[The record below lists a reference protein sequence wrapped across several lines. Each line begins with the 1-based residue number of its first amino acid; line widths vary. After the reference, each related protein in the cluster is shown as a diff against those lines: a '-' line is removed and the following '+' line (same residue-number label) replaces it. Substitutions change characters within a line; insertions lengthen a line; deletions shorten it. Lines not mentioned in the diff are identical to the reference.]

1 MIRIKG
7 IVKKEDARIVGVVVS
22 IILVYYSVFLF
33 FPIIKGFIGSFHDW
47 NPFLY
52 KFKFK
57 GFANYERI
65 LKDPRGVQTFIN
77 TFYIAGVRVVAVISL
92 GLLIALGINA
102 QKRFKT
108 FFRVAF
114 FLPYITSIAATSL
127 IWAFM
132 YNPSIGIINE
142 FLTFLGFNA
151 QGFPWLHSID
161 TAIYAIM
168 ITNIWKGTG
177 FAVIIFLAALSGIN
191 QNLIDAARID
201 GANVV
206 QVFFHIKIP
215 QLMPSVFYLLILN
228 TITSL
233 QVFAEPLMMPENAG
247 GPDGATRTIVLAII
261 EEAFENQRF
270 GYAAAL
276 TQILFLMIM
285 LISLLQSAVLK
296 KSWKA

>member
-1 MIRIKG
+1 MKGIKG
-7 IVKKEDARIVGVVVS
+7 IVKKEDIGIVGVVLALVF
-22 IILVYYSVFLF
+22 VYYSVFLVY
-33 FPIIKGFIGSFHDW
+33 PIVKGFIGSFHEW
-47 NPFLY
+47 NPFIY
-52 KFKFK
+52 KFKFT
-57 GFANYERI
+57 GFANYKRI
-65 LKDPRGVQTFIN
+65 LRDPRGVRTFIN
-77 TFYIAGVRVVAVISL
+77 TFYIAGVRVAAVISL

-108 FFRVAF
+108 FFRVVY

-127 IWAFM
+127 IWSFM
-132 YNPSIGIINE
+132 YDPNVGILNE
-142 FLTFLGFNA
+142 ILTFLGLPF
-151 QGFPWLHSID
+151 QGFPWLHSSD

-191 QNLIDAARID
+191 RNLIDAARID
-201 GANVV
+201 GANGV
-206 QVFFHIKIP
+206 QVFYHIKIP

-233 QVFAEPLMMPENAG
+233 QVFAEPLMMPEVAG
-247 GPDGATRTIVLAII
+247 GPDGSTRTIVLAII

-276 TQILFLMIM
+276 TQVLFLLIM
-285 LISLLQSAVLK
+285 SISLIQFVVLRK
-296 KSWKA
+296 GWKA